1 LSEFIKQKQ
10 VEGLVSALAEKAL
23 DSVVVKKANNL
34 SDVNA
39 ASARGNLDVYSK
51 SEVQSLVAG
60 AEDAYSVASLTA
72 RGALTGLKVSD
83 RVFVTNDGDSK
94 WALYIVTAVTD
105 GKGSTSTYTKVAD
118 EDLFTNALS
127 KEAVKSAY
135 ESNANTNVFT
145 DAEKT
150 KVGHITVTQA
160 VNLDTIESGLA
171 TTTTTANTALSNAN
185 AAATAASAAQSTA
198 NTARSEASTAQTTA
212 NTAVSDAAD
221 AQTTADT
228 ALAKATTAQS
238 AADNAQATA
247 DSGVTKANAA
257 QSTAN
262 TARTEAAAAQS
273 TANSALTAANA
284 RELAFTETVE
294 DFTTVS
300 GEGNVPVAL
309 LLTKNIAD
317 GFTPLVFFNGI
328 RVKTISYT
336 AGAKN
341 LTFTVPYITEP
352 TDTISVHYAS
362 R

>member
-1 LSEFIKQKQ
+1 M
-10 VEGLVSALAEKAL
+10 AEKAL

-51 SEVQSLVAG
+51 AEVQNLVAG
-60 AEDAYSVASLTA
+60 AEDAYSVASITA

-83 RVFVTNDGDSK
+83 RVFVTNDGDGK

-105 GKGSTSTYTKVAD
+105 GKGSTSTFTKVAD

-135 ESNANTNVFT
+135 ESNANTNAFT

-171 TTTTTANTALSNAN
+171 TTTTTANTALTNAN
-185 AAATAASAAQSTA
+185 AAATTASAAQSTA
-198 NTARSEASTAQTTA
+198 NTDRSEASTAQATA

-228 ALAKATTAQS
+228 ALSKATTAQG

-262 TARTEAAAAQS
+262 TARTEAAAAQN

-294 DFTTVS
+294 DFTTIS
-300 GEGNVPVAL
+300 SEGNVPVAV